1 MALTRAHPRSRGE
14 HVLAETRGEGGYG
27 SSPLARGTRSLLASF
42 LTLPRLIPARAGN
55 IPLPQPPPS
64 SSSAH
69 PRPCGEHALF
79 NTAPAALLGSSP
91 LAQGTSTRHRH
102 SVHRRRLI
110 PTRAGNIGRTQSC
123 RQRPSIHPRSRG
135 EHLKALIGGMKWC
148 GSSPLARGT
157 HEEGA
162 QGVFREG
169 SSPLARGTL
178 RWFLWLYP
186 GLRLIP
192 TRAGN
197 R

>member
-1 MALTRAHPRSRGE
+1 M
-14 HVLAETRGEGGYG
+14 
-27 SSPLARGTRSLLASF
+27 
-42 LTLPRLIPARAGN
+42 RLIPARAGN

-148 GSSPLARGT
+148 GSSPLARRTRGILV
-157 HEEGA
+157 HAGGGA
-162 QGVFREG
+162 RLIPARAGNTSMRLLIAASPTAHPRSRGEHQQKQLITQALLG
-169 SSPLARGTL
+169 SSSLARGTHE
-178 RWFLWLYP
+178 
-186 GLRLIP
+186 
-192 TRAGN
+192 
-197 R
+197 